1 MIKDTI
7 NKLKNWDRLENIY
20 MYKNDELE
28 FKIYEV
34 PINKQKDN
42 WIEKWEKNMTGNL
55 QKKDN
60 GKNIC
65 STP

>member
-28 FKIYEV
+28 CKIYQV
-34 PINKQKDN
+34 PISKQKDN

-55 QKKDN
+55 QKKGN

-65 STP
+65 STT

>member
-42 WIEKWEKNMTGNL
+42 
-55 QKKDN
+55 
-60 GKNIC
+60 
-65 STP
+65 